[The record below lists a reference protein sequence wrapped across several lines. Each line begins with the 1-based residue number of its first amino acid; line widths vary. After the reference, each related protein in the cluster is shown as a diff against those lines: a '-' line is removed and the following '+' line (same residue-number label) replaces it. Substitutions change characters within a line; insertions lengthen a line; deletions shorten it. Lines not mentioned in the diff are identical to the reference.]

1 MILYAQMVITA
12 QNVIIKFSNYTLII
26 NIKQNFVLTTL
37 TIVQIVN
44 MDSIVL
50 LHIVKIRSD

>member
-1 MILYAQMVITA
+1 MILYVQMVITA

>member
-1 MILYAQMVITA
+1 MILYVQMVITA

-26 NIKQNFVLTTL
+26 NIKQNFVPITL